1 MTEMSL
7 AAGPSSK
14 SWYVI
19 GGVALLVQGLAYAFI
34 VGAGTMISVAP
45 ANSVQ
50 YLNALAA
57 HASTARFEYLV
68 TAVADLAF
76 VPAAIALYLLLKDVS
91 KTLVT
96 VATVLILAYVVIDMS
111 TFVHAALS
119 LTVLSQSVQ
128 TASVL
133 ASEHAALSVVPLSQ
147 FFGWVEPPFAF
158 AMYILVLRKANLGRF
173 ARIFGIFLVMFSIM
187 GGLGFLF
194 PSYTYLASFEVP
206 AFAAYVLFFLGFGEA
221 ILRARGEGG
230 VIQRLARSQ

>member
-1 MTEMSL
+1 MTETSRIAGHSL
-7 AAGPSSK
+7 K
-14 SWYVI
+14 SWCVI
-19 GGVALLVQGLAYAFI
+19 AGVALVVQGLAYALM
-34 VGAGTMISVAP
+34 VGAGMQVNVAP

-50 YLNALAA
+50 YLDALAA
-57 HASTARFEYLV
+57 HASAAKFEYLV
-68 TAVADLAF
+68 TAAADLAF
-76 VPAAIALYLLLKDVS
+76 VPAAIALYLLLKNVS
-91 KTLVT
+91 KILVT

-111 TFVHAALS
+111 TFVPAALS
-119 LTVLSQSVQ
+119 LAYLSQSAQ
-128 TASVL
+128 TASVVS
-133 ASEHAALSVVPLSQ
+133 SEHAALSVVPLSQ
-147 FFGWVEPPFAF
+147 FFGWVEPPVAF

-194 PSYTYLASFEVP
+194 PSSTYLANFEVP